1 MDESEFEED
10 IDNDEFDE
18 ISSDEEGDFGHENN
32 EVYTKPEPFEN
43 IEYYSLAE
51 NDEEI
56 NVDAIPSDERPT
68 DRRAFTIDD
77 DSSTIENVVKR
88 RTGKVQRNTEGP
100 IMSTKRKRLDGK
112 LDIPG
117 EQKISKKKVVSKV
130 KTRKVAAP
138 AKVRKVRTVKK
149 DD

>member
-10 IDNDEFDE
+10 INIGENDE
-18 ISSDEEGDFGHENN
+18 ILTRKEEDFLHENN
-32 EVYTKPEPFEN
+32 EEYSKPEPIEN
-43 IEYYSLAE
+43 FEYYALGG

-56 NVDAIPSDERPT
+56 AVDAIPSDERPI

-77 DSSTIENVVKR
+77 DTSASENVVKR

-117 EQKISKKKVVSKV
+117 EQKILKKKVVNKV